1 MTRRAAALPVGLIAL
16 AVVAWAWPLQRLA
29 FYTRRTAAGD
39 VNVYL
44 RYARLMARGLVP
56 YRDFHI
62 EYPPGATFI
71 FWLVWQLPGHYRG
84 TLSAVMLVCLCI
96 CLVGVVAT
104 ARALGLS
111 PVRQAIAGGIIA
123 LAPLLLG
130 PIVLERFDM
139 AVAAVTAW
147 MIYAAVTE
155 RWRLMW
161 ILLAVGVLIKLVPIA
176 LLPLLLIWH
185 AHRRGWT
192 AAIRDAAISMGIVVI
207 GILPFAIIA
216 PSGTWYFVGYNLR
229 RPPQLESLT
238 SNLFLLLANYG
249 HYRFRIVEDY
259 HSNGV
264 HGTGPAVVATIST
277 VVLAIAVVVCAWWSW
292 RLLAGSS
299 PPADRGIIVAG
310 AAATI
315 VALTVFG
322 KVLSPQYMMWLLPVT
337 LILQGRRGRT
347 AVALT
352 VLVFLLTL
360 TYFPTHFAEISK
372 VQIYVIRILTLRNL
386 ALIALLV
393 VCWPRASSGR
403 DVATTG
409 ADQAATATP
418 EPVV

>member
-1 MTRRAAALPVGLIAL
+1 MTRRGLALPTGLVAL
-16 AVVAWAWPLQRLA
+16 AVVAWAWPLQHLA
-29 FYTRRTAAGD
+29 FYTRRTDAGD
-39 VNVYL
+39 VRVYL
-44 RYARLMARGLVP
+44 HYARLMARGLVP

-84 TLSAVMLVCLCI
+84 TLSALMLVCLCI

-111 PVRQAIAGGIIA
+111 PIRQAIAGGIIA

-130 PIVLERFDM
+130 PIVVERFDM

-161 ILLAVGVLIKLVPIA
+161 ILLAGGVLIKLVPIA

-185 AHRRGWT
+185 AHRRGW
-192 AAIRDAAISMGIVVI
+192 ASAIRDAAISIGIVIV
-207 GILPFAIIA
+207 GVLPFAIIA

-238 SNLFLLLANYG
+238 SNLFLLLAKFG

-259 HSNGV
+259 HSNGL
-264 HGTGPAVVATIST
+264 HGTGPAAVATVTT
-277 VVLAIAVVVCAWWSW
+277 VVLAVAVGACAWWSW
-292 RLLAGSS
+292 RLLSGSS
-299 PPADRGIIVAG
+299 APADRGIIVAG

-337 LILQGRRGRT
+337 LILQGRRGRI

-352 VLVFLLTL
+352 VAALVLTL

-372 VQIYVIRILTLRNL
+372 VHIYVLRILTLRNVM
-386 ALIALLV
+386 LIALLV

-403 DVATTG
+403 KVLAAGTDHPPT
-409 ADQAATATP
+409 ATA
-418 EPVV
+418 EPVA